1 MTYSETYNMQISTVQ
16 KIREQFAP
24 MAIFKDPSSTNSLF
38 AGRNLPSFVKD
49 FILKRY
55 ISADGSVNRQGLT
68 DFLDKVIPERQTEVK
83 DRLDAGEELTLLTRF
98 IIYIDLVKGLR
109 RFGIPDLGIKI
120 NEGQIPQ
127 YVYKNH
133 RGELVDGEKWGI
145 IKITVLP
152 DEDGKKNHVEMVD
165 YKPFKPYKSV
175 DIDYLRNARASFSI
189 QEWIDV
195 LLSAM
200 EYEADGFESTTQ
212 KMEFLTR
219 LLIFVEPRLNVIE
232 LAPKGT
238 GKSFVF
244 GNLSKYGWL
253 VSGGKVTRAKLFYD
267 KAKQQNGIIKNH
279 DFTAFD
285 EIQTIIF
292 QEPAEIQ
299 AALKSYLESGKTTID
314 NNEFSSECGLMI
326 MGNIPL
332 NEQRRPLNYRYFDS
346 LPQSFRESALLD
358 RFHCFIEGWHLPR
371 INKGIIYKGWTINV
385 EYFSEILHTL
395 RTQNIYGLLFDTLV
409 GYDKNADTRDFNAV
423 KRIAVGYMKLLFPHW
438 TSVSDINKDD
448 FDTYCLQPAIR
459 RRGIIK
465 EQCHYIDPEFKTSMP
480 YFWIKEESNISPTAS
495 NNMGVGENQLF

>member
-1 MTYSETYNMQISTVQ
+1 MQTTIVQ

-24 MAIFKDPSSTNSLF
+24 MAIYKDPASTNSLF

-55 ISADGSVNRQGLT
+55 IDETGAINRQGLT
-68 DFLDKVIPERQTEVK
+68 NFLDMVIPERQTDVK
-83 DRLDAGEELTLLTRF
+83 DRLDAGEELTLLARF
-98 IIYIDLVKGLR
+98 IIYIDLIKGIR

-120 NEGQIPQ
+120 NEGQIPE
-127 YVYKNH
+127 YVYRNH

-145 IKITVLP
+145 IKLSVLP
-152 DEDGKKNHVEMVD
+152 DEDGKRNHVEMVD
-165 YKPFKPYKSV
+165 YKPFKPYRSV
-175 DIDYLRNARASFSI
+175 DVEYLRTARTAFST

-200 EYEADGFESTTQ
+200 EYEADGFDNMTQ
-212 KMEFLTR
+212 KIEFLTR

-267 KAKQQNGIIKNH
+267 KQKQQNGIIKNH
-279 DFTAFD
+279 DFVAFD

-314 NNEFSSECGLMI
+314 RNEFSSECGLMI

-358 RFHCFIEGWHLPR
+358 RFHCFIEGWYLPR
-371 INKGIIYKGWTINV
+371 INKGIVYKGWTINV
-385 EYFSEILHTL
+385 EYFSEILHAL
-395 RTQNIYGLLFDTLV
+395 RTQNIYDIIFDEIV
-409 GYDKNADTRDFNAV
+409 GYDRNADTRDFNAV

-438 TSVSDINKDD
+438 THVADVNIEEFN
-448 FDTYCLQPAIR
+448 TYC
-459 RRGIIK
+459 
-465 EQCHYIDPEFKTSMP
+465 
-480 YFWIKEESNISPTAS
+480 
-495 NNMGVGENQLF
+495 